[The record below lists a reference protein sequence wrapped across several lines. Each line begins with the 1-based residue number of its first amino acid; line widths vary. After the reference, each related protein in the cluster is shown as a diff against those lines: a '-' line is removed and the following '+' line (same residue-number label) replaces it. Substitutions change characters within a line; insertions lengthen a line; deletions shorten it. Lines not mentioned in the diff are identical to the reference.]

1 MDTNYTQH
9 ANLQSVLANLEI
21 QRKKVLAANTQ
32 GYGAIILGIVLIVT
46 FAIMGLLVAGIVTGL
61 AAIIFG
67 GVILFRI
74 SDTATDYKNRF
85 KMEVIGALLSNVD
98 QSLTIQPNS
107 GIAEGEFRQSQLFT
121 TDPDRYSTED
131 LISGTIGKTSIYF
144 AEVHAEY
151 KTETQGKNGRQEHW
165 HDILKG
171 IVFVADFNKYFNGI
185 TVIRPKDF
193 GAGIG
198 AWFAKNIYSFGD
210 KNIVELENEA
220 FSKCFVT
227 YSTDQIEA
235 RYILTPALMDRL
247 CELNQRAAYAISVS
261 FVNSN
266 MYIAFP
272 LAKNY
277 FEAPLFKS
285 LLHADALS
293 DDLSVLHFMY
303 AIVQELDLNTRIWTK
318 Q

>member
-1 MDTNYTQH
+1 MDVNYTQ
-9 ANLQSVLANLEI
+9 NGKLQSVLAELEVE
-21 QRKKVLAANTQ
+21 RKKVLSANTQ
-32 GYGAIILGIVLIVT
+32 GYGAIILGIVLIV
-46 FAIMGLLVAGIVTGL
+46 ALAVMGLLVAGMVTGL

-74 SDTATDYKNRF
+74 SDAATDYKNRF
-85 KMEVIGALLSNVD
+85 KMDVVGALLSNVD
-98 QSLTIQPNS
+98 QSLTIQPDR
-107 GIAEGEFRQSQLFT
+107 GIVEGEFRQSQLFT

-131 LISGTIGKTSIYF
+131 LISGKIGNTSIYF

-171 IVFVADFNKYFNGI
+171 IVFVADFNKNFNGV
-185 TVIRPKDF
+185 TAIRPKDF
-193 GAGIG
+193 GSSIG

-220 FSKCFVT
+220 FNKNFVT

-285 LLHADALS
+285 LLNADALNE
-293 DDLSVLHFMY
+293 DLSVLHFMY